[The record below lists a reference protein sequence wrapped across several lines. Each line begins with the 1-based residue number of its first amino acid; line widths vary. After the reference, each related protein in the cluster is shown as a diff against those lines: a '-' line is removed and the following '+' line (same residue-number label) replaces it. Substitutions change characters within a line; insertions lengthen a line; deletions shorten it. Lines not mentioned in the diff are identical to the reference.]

1 MRPRLSHTLAIS
13 AAVASILLADA
24 AAQQPAA
31 FDLGSGESSAGV
43 RTTLGLLITVMTVL
57 WLAWTIRG
65 AFRDFAQG
73 QFGVGDWLFVG
84 MRSSAVLAFVLWFV
98 R

>member
-1 MRPRLSHTLAIS
+1 MKLRLTHTLAIS
-13 AAVASILLADA
+13 AAVASVLLADA

-43 RTTLGLLITVMTVL
+43 RTLTGLLIGVMAVL
-57 WLAWTIRG
+57 WVAWTVRG
-65 AFRDFAQG
+65 AFREVAQG
-73 QFGVGDWLFVG
+73 QFGVGDWLIVG